1 MHTVGVHH
9 VCHDIG
15 QDVNLWESFSANTE
29 SQQTL
34 SVTHLTTLSQQMLV
48 AVKHVDVDNFV
59 FSRTVHWH
67 IMHATQSNCRGAKL
81 STSLLLIMA
90 FSLTA
95 QQ

>member
-1 MHTVGVHH
+1 
-9 VCHDIG
+9 
-15 QDVNLWESFSANTE
+15 
-29 SQQTL
+29 
-34 SVTHLTTLSQQMLV
+34 MLV